1 MSSLLDFF
9 RRLLGRSRPSPAPA
23 QTQQGKAS
31 AQFQALNQ
39 LAPLKAE
46 PSAPAPAPTPT
57 NRSASFICREPVLN
71 RQEQI
76 AGYFFHLHGHLQ
88 SRLQG
93 KNEPLHKAYDD
104 ALLRNLLDLHVH
116 RLLGHRKAFIHLS
129 PASLDNPLLARL
141 PVKNSVLMLSPN
153 LNALDLELLQ
163 PQLAALRQAGMAHG
177 WVLDKNL
184 LALHPALRELAMQAD
199 YVQLDT
205 AKFDGLE
212 IEALCETLGNSP
224 AENRAPLQW
233 IAQELHSFDEFNLC
247 FKGGFDFFMGDFVT
261 SRENWHPPKSEI
273 NRLLTIKLLN
283 LLRSDED
290 LSVIAQQITADPVLA
305 FKLLR
310 YLNSPAFG
318 LSQPILTIDKAVM
331 VLGRERCYRWVSLL
345 LFDIQQ
351 SGYRERVLIE
361 HALTRAFY
369 LESLAG
375 QGLLQGPKEEL
386 FILGLFSMLDLL
398 IGHPL
403 ETILQE
409 THLPAPVHRALLGQ
423 AGTYRNALLLAQAME
438 KQQFNAVQALA
449 ERLQLNALPV
459 LSLQMEALGKAN
471 EIIEM
476 SQE

>member
-93 KNEPLHKAYDD
+93 KNEPLHKAYDE
-104 ALLRNLLDLHVH
+104 ARLRTLIALHVH

-129 PASLDNPLLARL
+129 PASLNNQLLERL

-153 LNALDLELLQ
+153 LNALDLEQLQ

-318 LSQPILTIDKAVM
+318 LSQPVLTINKAVM
-331 VLGRERCYRWVSLL
+331 VLGRERCNRWVSLL

-361 HALTRAFY
+361 HALTRAF
-369 LESLAG
+369 
-375 QGLLQGPKEEL
+375 
-386 FILGLFSMLDLL
+386 
-398 IGHPL
+398 
-403 ETILQE
+403 
-409 THLPAPVHRALLGQ
+409 
-423 AGTYRNALLLAQAME
+423 
-438 KQQFNAVQALA
+438 
-449 ERLQLNALPV
+449 
-459 LSLQMEALGKAN
+459 
-471 EIIEM
+471 
-476 SQE
+476 